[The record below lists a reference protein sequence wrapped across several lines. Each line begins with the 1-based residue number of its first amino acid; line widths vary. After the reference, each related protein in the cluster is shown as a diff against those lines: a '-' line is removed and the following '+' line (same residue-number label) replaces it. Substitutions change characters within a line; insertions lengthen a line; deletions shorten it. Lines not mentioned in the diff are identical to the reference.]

1 MPDLIK
7 NGHLYIIDAPLFIA
21 SSAKNK
27 VYGMTRAEVDSKM
40 RKLSC
45 KDYTVLRMKGWGE
58 TNPEQ
63 LNELCLNPETRHL
76 MQLQWTDDLPEVINK
91 IMGAE
96 SNFRKE
102 LLGIN

>member
-1 MPDLIK
+1 MN
-7 NGHLYIIDAPLFIA
+7 NGRPTFGSA
-21 SSAKNK
+21 SITVSIPSKPTLSEL
-27 VYGMTRAEVDSKM
+27 GGITPAEVDAKM

-45 KDYTVLRMKGWGE
+45 KDNTVLRMKGWGE